1 MASPSSRSVV
11 LCTAWTLLFG
21 VALCSS
27 QAQTTTPKQPR
38 PLAGAKCDDASGY
51 NKNQKYDAIIVGAG
65 LAGLSAAKELQT
77 LHRSVLILE
86 SNDRIGGRAYVG
98 HIGPQKAPIDYGGAW
113 LHDAPQNPLTSL
125 VDEAKFDRTR
135 SHLDV
140 PFYIGSAEAT
150 SADMARFEKAHAQFE
165 DAMDEAEVNQQA
177 LSDHLCDSWS
187 IYAKQ
192 SPAVRPTLICSDVK
206 KTIPNISPLDST
218 KLCRQLSNAA
228 AVSRPQFCQTAKIQL
243 NVVGDTATNYVPRDL
258 EFQQILPLLITNA
271 GPLESSAELRQT
283 SAVDSSAFLAGDDD
297 FVNQGF
303 GTFVESFGNGL
314 PVCLNSP
321 VTRVKV
327 STQGVQIAVGNRVYT
342 ASTALITV
350 SVGVLQS
357 KRIAF
362 EPPLPT
368 RKLAAIDH
376 LKMGHMQKV
385 IIPFNSDIFFNRA
398 TPPKRLESNSWVLYE
413 GVPPPAAVAFAN
425 QQKLPLPHGK
435 LVMALVIKPLDT
447 NIAVGFF
454 GGDWAQALEQRCKGK
469 DESSGKQTASHCD
482 DLSVEITKS
491 ALSNV
496 IGKQKVDTAIDT
508 NDIHVTHWSLD
519 ATSYGAYS
527 AAEPGNW
534 DKHAVLAEP
543 ISDAKGVNRL
553 FFAGEATS
561 IPKYNGSYPGA
572 YRSGIEAADKINTA
586 LPIP

>member
-1 MASPSSRSVV
+1 MTSPSSRSAF
-11 LCTAWTLLFG
+11 LCATWTLLSG
-21 VALCSS
+21 ITLW
-27 QAQTTTPKQPR
+27 AQTTPPKQPR
-38 PLAGAKCDDASGY
+38 SLGGAKCDATSGY
-51 NKNQKYDAIIVGAG
+51 NKNQKYDTIIVGAG
-65 LAGLSAAKELQT
+65 LAGLSAAKELQS

-98 HIGPQKAPIDYGGAW
+98 HIGPQKTPIDYGGAW

-140 PFYIGSAEAT
+140 PFYVGSSEAT
-150 SADMARFEKAHAQFE
+150 STDMARFEKAHAQFE
-165 DAMDEAEVNQQA
+165 DAMDEAETNQRA
-177 LSDHLCDSWS
+177 LSNRLCDSWS

-192 SPAVRPTLICSDVK
+192 SPAVRPRLICSDIK

-218 KLCRQLSNAA
+218 NLCRQL
-228 AVSRPQFCQTAKIQL
+228 AVASAISRPQFCQTAKTQL
-243 NVVGDTATNYVPRDL
+243 DIVGDTATNYVPRDP
-258 EFQQILPLLITNA
+258 EFEQILPLLITNA

-283 SAVDSSAFLAGDDD
+283 SAFDSSAFLAGDDD

-303 GTFVESFGNGL
+303 GIFVETFGDGL

-327 STQGVQIAVGNRVYT
+327 SNQGVEVSVGSRTYT
-342 ASTALITV
+342 ASASLVTV

-357 KRIAF
+357 RKIAF
-362 EPPLPT
+362 DPPLPA

-376 LKMGHMQKV
+376 LKMGNMQKV
-385 IIPFNSDIFFNRA
+385 IIPFKSDIFFNRA

-413 GVPPPAAVAFAN
+413 GVPPPDAVAFAN
-425 QQKLPLPHGK
+425 QQRLPLPHGK

-454 GGDWAQALEQRCKGK
+454 GGDWARALEQRCKGK
-469 DESSGKQTASHCD
+469 DENSGKQSASHCD

-491 ALSNV
+491 ALSNI
-496 IGKQKVDTAIDT
+496 IGQQKVDDAIEP

-527 AAEPGNW
+527 SAEPGNW

-543 ISDAKGVNRL
+543 VEDAKGNDRL
-553 FFAGEATS
+553 FFAGEATAVA
-561 IPKYNGSYPGA
+561 KYNGSYPGA
-572 YRSGIEAADKINTA
+572 YVSGLEAAEKINAT
-586 LPIP
+586 LPNP